1 MFGSN
6 ASLFRRPM
14 STPLCPAERA
24 VAALWCCLPDRCAVM
39 ASQNPVVALELEHYP
54 GMTERVLEQL
64 VRQARERWQL
74 GGVRLVHRVGR
85 VALGEEI
92 VLVAVGAAH
101 RRQAF
106 AAAEYLMDKLK
117 SEAPFWKKEHRRDG
131 SETWVAAK
139 LSDEKAAS
147 RWGD

>member
-6 ASLFRRPM
+6 AEPFS
-14 STPLCPAERA
+14 AADEY
-24 VAALWCCLPDRCAVM
+24 AALSCRAGSCGAVVLFTGQVR
-39 ASQNPVVALELEHYP
+39 SDGEQNPVVALELEHYP